1 MRTQQAPKPIVTLPI
16 PRGVSNLI
24 TLAHTIV
31 NKITGN
37 PYFPSPNPSMATV
50 LADIVALEG
59 AEAFAQTKAK
69 GAVEARNVKLR
80 ALRDRLHY
88 VKANVQATA
97 DADPTNAEAIIT
109 SASYSVRKPRTGTKQ
124 DLVAKLGTASGSVK
138 LMAKSAGARAAYD
151 WQWSLDQKTWAELP
165 QTMQAKTTMTATTIA
180 VVYYFRYRSLTP
192 KGGMSDWSQIVSL
205 IVT

>member
-1 MRTQQAPKPIVTLPI
+1 MKPQQAPKPIATLPI

-31 NKITGN
+31 NKMTGN
-37 PYFPSPNPSMATV
+37 PYFPSPSPSMATV

-59 AEAFAQTKAK
+59 AEAYAQTKAK
-69 GAVEARNVKLR
+69 GAVEARDVKLR

-97 DADPTNAEAIIT
+97 DADPANAEAIIT
-109 SASYSVRKPRTGTKQ
+109 SVSYSVRKAKARTKQ
-124 DLVAKLGTASGSVK
+124 DLVVKMGTASGLVK

-151 WQWSLDQKTWAELP
+151 WQWSLDQKVLGWCRSP
-165 QTMQAKTTMTATTIA
+165 FRTTSAA
-180 VVYYFRYRSLTP
+180 VRVRAS
-192 KGGMSDWSQIVSL
+192 KAGSEQG
-205 IVT
+205 